1 MSQSFEFQIA
11 AEDAGRRLD
20 EFLASRFGGLS
31 RLRLQN
37 LVKAGA
43 CHINDAV
50 MPAGWRLAVGDVVK
64 VTIDAAPPTA
74 MEPEATPLDILHEDE
89 QIIVIVKPAGMLV
102 HPNKGAKRGTL
113 ANALA
118 YHLNRDYYAIAD
130 CGLRIADSEHLPAG
144 DASAESELPEITDQ
158 SPTPGQSAI
167 RNPRSAIQPPPHG
180 EAHQL
185 TRPGMVHRLDRA
197 TSGVMVI
204 AKTQRALSLLSRHFS
219 RRLVAKRYLALVAGR
234 VAEATGQ
241 WQTPIA
247 RRADQQPHWWVS
259 EGGKPSVTN
268 FTMRERFAEATFL
281 ELEPVTG
288 RTNQLRIHAAYFG
301 HPILGDELY
310 GVATPAGESN
320 SLQSAIRNPQSAIRL
335 CLHAWRL
342 AFHHPATGEWRE
354 FVAPLPED
362 FARLLDRLRG

>member
-1 MSQSFEFQIA
+1 MSQSFEFRIA

-43 CHINDAV
+43 CRINDAV
-50 MPAGWRLAVGDVVK
+50 MPAGWRLAAGDVVK
-64 VTIDAAPPTA
+64 VTVDDAPPTA
-74 MEPEATPLDILHEDE
+74 MEPEALPLDILYEDE
-89 QIIVIVKPAGMLV
+89 QIIVVVKPAGLLV

-118 YHLNRDYYAIAD
+118 YHLNRDYY
-130 CGLRIADSEHLPAG
+130 
-144 DASAESELPEITDQ
+144 DAAARLVT
-158 SPTPGQSAI
+158 PT
-167 RNPRSAIQPPPHG
+167 HG

-185 TRPGMVHRLDRA
+185 TRPGLIHRLDRA
-197 TSGVMVI
+197 TSGVMVV
-204 AKTQRALSLLSRHFS
+204 AKSQRALSLLSRHFS
-219 RRLVAKRYLALVAGR
+219 RRLVEKRYLALVAGR
-234 VAEATGQ
+234 VAEDAGQ
-241 WQTPIA
+241 WQAPIA
-247 RRADQQPHWWVS
+247 RRADQLPHWWVS

-268 FTMRERFAEATFL
+268 FTVRERFGGATLL

-301 HPILGDELY
+301 HPIIGDELY
-310 GVATPAGESN
+310 PGRGDTATRGRGEREGDERTEQQETTDARNATPGAAS
-320 SLQSAIRNPQSAIRL
+320 RL

-342 AFHHPATGEWRE
+342 AFHHPADGEWRE

-362 FARLLDRLRG
+362 FAGLLDRLRG

>member
-1 MSQSFEFQIA
+1 MSESFEFQIA

-43 CHINDAV
+43 CLINDAL
-50 MPAGWRLAVGDVVK
+50 MPAGWRLAAGDVVK
-64 VTIDAAPPTA
+64 VTLDDAPPTA
-74 MEPEATPLDILHEDE
+74 MEPEAIPLDILYEDE
-89 QIIVIVKPAGMLV
+89 QIIVVIKPAGMLV

-118 YHLNRDYYAIAD
+118 YHLNRDYYSNAD
-130 CGLRIADSEHLPAG
+130 CGLRIADSEPLPASE
-144 DASAESELPEITDQ
+144 ASAKD
-158 SPTPGQSAI
+158 TPGQSAI
-167 RNPRSAIQPPPHG
+167 RNPQSAIRPPLHG

-185 TRPGMVHRLDRA
+185 TRPGLIHRLDRA
-197 TSGVMVI
+197 TSGVMVV
-204 AKTQRALSLLSRHFS
+204 AKTQQALSQLSRHFI
-219 RRLVAKRYLALVAGR
+219 RRLVKKCYLALVTGR
-234 VAEATGQ
+234 VVEEAGQ
-241 WQTPIA
+241 WQAPIA
-247 RRADQQPHWWVS
+247 RRADEQPHWWVS
-259 EGGKPSVTN
+259 EGGKASVTN
-268 FTMRERFAEATFL
+268 FTVRERFAEATLL

-301 HPILGDELY
+301 YPIIGDALY
-310 GVATPAGESN
+310 GIADDRSRVAAS
-320 SLQSAIRNPQSAIRL
+320 RL

-342 AFHHPATGEWRE
+342 AFYHPVTGEWRE

-362 FARLLDRLRG
+362 FARVLEQLRG

>member
-1 MSQSFEFQIA
+1 MIESMSQSFEFQIA

-43 CHINDAV
+43 CLINDAV
-50 MPAGWRLAVGDVVK
+50 MPAGWRLATGDVVK
-64 VTIDAAPPTA
+64 VTLDDAPPTA
-74 MEPEATPLDILHEDE
+74 MQPEAIPLDILYEDE
-89 QIIVIVKPAGMLV
+89 QIIVVVKPAGMLV

-118 YHLNRDYYAIAD
+118 YHLNRDYYDATAR
-130 CGLRIADSEHLPAG
+130 LATPA
-144 DASAESELPEITDQ
+144 
-158 SPTPGQSAI
+158 
-167 RNPRSAIQPPPHG
+167 HG

-185 TRPGMVHRLDRA
+185 TRPGLIHRLDRA
-197 TSGVMVI
+197 TSGVMVV
-204 AKTQRALSLLSRHFS
+204 AKTQQALSQLSRHFI
-219 RRLVAKRYLALVAGR
+219 RRLVKKRYLALVTGR
-234 VAEATGQ
+234 VVEDAGQ
-241 WQTPIA
+241 WQAPIA
-247 RRADQQPHWWVS
+247 RRADEQPHWWVS

-268 FTMRERFAEATFL
+268 FTVRERFAEATLL

-301 HPILGDELY
+301 YPIIGDELY
-310 GVATPAGESN
+310 GMADDRSRVAAS
-320 SLQSAIRNPQSAIRL
+320 RL

-342 AFHHPATGEWRE
+342 AFHHPASGEWRE

-362 FARLLDRLRG
+362 FARLLDQLRGSGNSVRNAD

>member
-1 MSQSFEFQIA
+1 MNDGWLIDNRRVCRMIKLMSQSFQFHIA

-43 CHINDAV
+43 CLINQALT
-50 MPAGWRLAVGDVVK
+50 PAGWRLAAGDVVEI
-64 VTIDAAPPTA
+64 TLADAPPTA
-74 MEPEATPLDILHEDE
+74 MEPEAIPLDILHEDDHL
-89 QIIVIVKPAGMLV
+89 IVVVKPAGLLV
-102 HPNKGAKRGTL
+102 HPNQGAKRGTL

-118 YHLNRDYYAIAD
+118 YHLNRDYYDAAI
-130 CGLRIADSEHLPAG
+130 GLATPA
-144 DASAESELPEITDQ
+144 
-158 SPTPGQSAI
+158 
-167 RNPRSAIQPPPHG
+167 HG
-180 EAHQL
+180 TAHQL
-185 TRPGMVHRLDRA
+185 IRPGLIHRLDRA

-204 AKTQRALSLLSRHFS
+204 AKTQRALSLLSRHFH
-219 RRLVAKRYLALVAGR
+219 RRLVEKRYLALVRGAVAEEAGR
-234 VAEATGQ
+234 
-241 WQTPIA
+241 WQAPIDRDPA
-247 RRADQQPHWWVS
+247 RQPHWWVS
-259 EGGKPSVTN
+259 DGGKPSVTN
-268 FTMRERFAEATFL
+268 FSVRERLSEATLL

-301 HPILGDELY
+301 HPIIGDETY
-310 GVATPAGESN
+310 GDARSGEAS
-320 SLQSAIRNPQSAIRL
+320 RL

-362 FARLLDRLRG
+362 FTRLVAARRS